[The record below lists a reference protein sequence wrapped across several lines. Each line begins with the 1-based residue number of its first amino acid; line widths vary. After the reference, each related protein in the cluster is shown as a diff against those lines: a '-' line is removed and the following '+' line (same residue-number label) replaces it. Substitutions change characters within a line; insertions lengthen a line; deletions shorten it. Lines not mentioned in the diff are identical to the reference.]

1 MVRNIDTDTAKE
13 HYDNNVEF
21 LDIREQHEFDQVR
34 IPGST
39 LLPMSEM
46 NSRWKEIPK
55 DKEVVVYCRTGNRSL
70 VLLGQLAQ
78 MGYTNLMN
86 LEKGIVDW
94 HQKQY
99 PLEFGEED

>member
-1 MVRNIDTDTAKE
+1 MIRNIDTDKAKE
-13 HYDNNVEF
+13 HYDNKVEF
-21 LDIREQHEFDQVR
+21 LDIREQDEFDQAR

-39 LLPMSEM
+39 LLPMSQI
-46 NSRWKEIPK
+46 NSRWQEIPK
-55 DKEVVVYCRTGNRSL
+55 DKEVVVYCRTGNRSA

-99 PLEFGEED
+99 PVEFGEED

>member
-1 MVRNIDTDTAKE
+1 MIRNIDTDTAKQ

-21 LDIREQHEFDQVR
+21 LDVREQDEFDQAR

-39 LLPMSEM
+39 LLPMSQM
-46 NSRWKEIPK
+46 NSRWQEIPK
-55 DKEVVVYCRTGNRSL
+55 DREMVVYCRTGNRSA

-78 MGYTNLMN
+78 MGYTNLLN

-99 PLEFGEED
+99 PVEFGESD

>member
-1 MVRNIDTDTAKE
+1 
-13 HYDNNVEF
+13 
-21 LDIREQHEFDQVR
+21 
-34 IPGST
+34 
-39 LLPMSEM
+39 M

-99 PLEFGEED
+99 PVEFGEEDW

>member
-1 MVRNIDTDTAKE
+1 MLKNINSDTAKE

-21 LDIREQHEFDQVR
+21 LDIREQHEFDQAR

-39 LLPMSEM
+39 LLPMSQI
-46 NSRWKEIPK
+46 NARWKEIPK
-55 DKEVVVYCRTGNRSL
+55 DREVVVYCRTGSRST
-70 VLLGQLAQ
+70 VLLAQLAH
-78 MGYTNLMN
+78 MGYTNLLN

-99 PLEFGEED
+99 PVEYGETD